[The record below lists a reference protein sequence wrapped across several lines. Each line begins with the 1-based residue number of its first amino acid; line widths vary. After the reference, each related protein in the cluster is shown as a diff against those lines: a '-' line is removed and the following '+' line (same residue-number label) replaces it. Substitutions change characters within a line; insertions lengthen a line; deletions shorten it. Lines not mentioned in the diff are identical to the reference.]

1 MRYLAMIAA
10 LAMTPVG
17 VPAYAQAKSGVATA
31 TAPAGTCGTLMR
43 QYDGASMD
51 LAANFASSVGD
62 NSAPRATLRQME
74 DANSLATAKIAL
86 DLIRDTR
93 CPTPKSAPSMAPYIS
108 QALTCS
114 TERMKA
120 SGSESPA
127 SCDRANWKPEG
138 SAK

>member
-1 MRYLAMIAA
+1 MRYLAMSAA

-17 VPAYAQAKSGVATA
+17 VPAYAQAKSGGAMA

-86 DLIRDTR
+86 DLIRDNR

-120 SGSESPA
+120 SGAESPA
-127 SCDRANWKPEG
+127 SCDRANWKTES